1 MNCKHCKSPTPNN
14 PRVCDACESSGLAV
28 PTLPTIHSNGTG
40 KQTLLDGYLDAY
52 HAVDAAAESLRRV
65 EFNARD
71 YYVQGPNAWP
81 EAVKERQAMFA
92 KLESIKAELM
102 TILEHVSDS

>member
-1 MNCKHCKSPTPNN
+1 MNT
-14 PRVCDACESSGLAV
+14 

-52 HAVDAAAESLRRV
+52 HAVDAVAMTLRKV

-71 YYVQGPNAWP
+71 YYVQGPDAWP
-81 EAVKERQAMFA
+81 QAVKERQEMFA
-92 KLESIKAELM
+92 KLESIKQDLM
-102 TILEHVSDS
+102 SILTHVSDS